1 MRGERLKKEHLDSAM
16 EGVTYSG
23 VRAVDVG
30 LADHI
35 WKGTLQE
42 TLADELEVEEK
53 EIVMEDF

>member
-1 MRGERLKKEHLDSAM
+1 MKLYLYLQVK
-16 EGVTYSG
+16 
-23 VRAVDVG
+23 AVNVG